1 MGGDSGPSQKAKT
14 HHGPIRCLFAPM
26 GAALSAARPRK
37 VNPKAQS
44 RSGHPALPYV
54 PPDRT
59 PRYHPSARTNARNPA
74 ARSPTKGGLPAAEN
88 TTRHRKRSATSNN
101 GQDSTARTAKE
112 RPAPS
117 STTVPPRKMYQT
129 RTPAESMI
137 LSE

>member
-1 MGGDSGPSQKAKT
+1 MGGERGPSQKAKT
-14 HHGPIRCLFAPM
+14 HHGPTRCRRVPM

-37 VNPKAQS
+37 MNPRVQS
-44 RSGHPALPYV
+44 RSGHPAPPYE

-74 ARSPTKGGLPAAEN
+74 ARSPRKGGLPAVEN

-101 GQDSTARTAKE
+101 GQDRTARTAKE

-117 STTVPPRKMYQT
+117 STTVPPRKKYQ
-129 RTPAESMI
+129 I
-137 LSE
+137 